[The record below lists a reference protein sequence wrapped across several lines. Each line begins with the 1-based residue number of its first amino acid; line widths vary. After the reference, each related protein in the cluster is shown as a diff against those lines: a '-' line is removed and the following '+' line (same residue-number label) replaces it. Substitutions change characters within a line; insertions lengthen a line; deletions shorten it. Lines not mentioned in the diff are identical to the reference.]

1 MWHAGNAVDLL
12 PFGGGK
18 CGGIEKM
25 LEHFGM
31 KAEEAAAVG
40 DGKNDVS
47 MLEYA
52 GVGIAMGN
60 GCEEAKRVAD
70 FVVAG
75 IEEEGLLEAV
85 EEILRR

>member
-18 CGGIEKM
+18 CGGIERT
-25 LEHFGM
+25 LEYFGM

-47 MLEYA
+47 MLAYV
-52 GVGIAMGN
+52 GVGVAMGN
-60 GCEEAKRVAD
+60 GCEEAKRAAD
-70 FVVAG
+70 FVVER
-75 IEEEGLLEAV
+75 IELEGLLEAV
-85 EEILRR
+85 EGILRR